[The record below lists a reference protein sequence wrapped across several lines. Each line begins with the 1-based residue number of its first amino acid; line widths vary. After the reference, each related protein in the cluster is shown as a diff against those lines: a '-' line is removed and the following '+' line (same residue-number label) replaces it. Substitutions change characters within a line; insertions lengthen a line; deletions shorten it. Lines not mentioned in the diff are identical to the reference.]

1 MRRRTPPTGIIVN
14 DLLLPEPGATLN
26 RFRIKLP
33 NPKFVEFYECFEIE
47 AARIT

>member
-1 MRRRTPPTGIIVN
+1 MSKNEGIRE
-14 DLLLPEPGATLN
+14 EPGATLN